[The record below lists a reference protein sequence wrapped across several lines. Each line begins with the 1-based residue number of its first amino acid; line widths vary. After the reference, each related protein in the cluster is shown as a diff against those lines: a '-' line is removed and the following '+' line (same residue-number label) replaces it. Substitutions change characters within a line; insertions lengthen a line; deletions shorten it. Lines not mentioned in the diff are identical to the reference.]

1 MPFEVARSYVIVLIA
16 IDTVLQQEMDL
27 PGILHR
33 AI

>member
-16 IDTVLQQEMDL
+16 IDTVLLQEMDP

-33 AI
+33 VI